1 MVFVVHSLPDSGV
14 DENVLTR
21 LVAGLPEEGARRLV
35 EAITQARDL
44 YGDGKVGTGETAFE
58 HGLGAALILASLNLD
73 LDSRLA
79 ALLFAVPDF
88 LEDAREKMSA
98 QWGGAVAELV
108 HGLYRL
114 KHLRPV
120 SLATV
125 QKPQG
130 AQEIRAQ
137 AEILRKMLLALA
149 ADIRVVLV
157 RLASRTQTLRWFTD
171 HDTPER
177 AIMAQESLQI
187 YAPLA
192 NRLGVWQIK
201 WEIEDLAFRFI
212 EPATYKRIAKMLD
225 EKRLER
231 ESFITTAVAQLKDE
245 LAKSGVTHAE
255 VYGRPKHIYSI
266 WSKMQQK
273 DLEFSEVYDV
283 RAMRI
288 ILDEVK
294 DCYTALGI
302 VHALWQ
308 PIHGE
313 FDDYISHPKGNDY
326 RSLHTAVM
334 AEDGRSL
341 EVQIRTREMHEHAE
355 MGVAAHW
362 RYKESSSAG
371 KSAAKAD
378 SAYDDKIAWL
388 RQLLSWRDEITDSA
402 DWVAQFKRAALDDT
416 IYVMTPQGRVI
427 DLPKGATPID
437 FAFRVHTDLGYRCR
451 GAKVDGH
458 LVPLNTPLQSGQQV
472 EISVA
477 KTGGPS
483 RDWLSATQGYLATP
497 SARHKVKAWF
507 AAQQEAAMLAEGR
520 AFVTRELQRD
530 GAAQANHEDLANKLG
545 FKHADDLFLAAARG
559 EVGMRAIQ
567 IALRGT
573 PEALEPEPEI
583 LTHTAKSGGSGQI
596 LIVGMDKL
604 MTQLGSCC
612 KPVPPDAIAGFVT
625 RGRGVSVHRVECAN
639 FRNMAAR
646 NPERVIDVQWG
657 SKHESIYACDLHVEA
672 ADRQGLLR
680 DISDAL
686 SKEKV
691 NVTAVKTL
699 SKAGIARMA
708 FTVEL
713 GSATQLQR
721 ILAVLADVAGVTHV
735 GRG

>member
-1 MVFVVHSLPDSGV
+1 MVSVVHALPDSGI
-14 DENVLTR
+14 DDATLNR
-21 LVAGLPEEGARRLV
+21 LVAGLPEAGAERLV
-35 EAITQARDL
+35 AAIAHAREL

-58 HGLGAALILASLNLD
+58 HGLGAALIVASLNLD
-73 LDSRLA
+73 IDTRLA
-79 ALLFAVPDF
+79 ALLFAVPDY
-88 LEDAREKMSA
+88 LEHAREKMSA
-98 QWGGAVAELV
+98 QWGAAVADLV
-108 HGLYRL
+108 DGLYRL
-114 KHLRPV
+114 KHLRPLT
-120 SLATV
+120 LASA
-125 QKPQG
+125 KNPQG
-130 AQEIRAQ
+130 VQAQ

-157 RLASRTQTLRWFTD
+157 RLASRTQTLRWYTD
-171 HDTPER
+171 HDMPER
-177 AIMAQESLQI
+177 ADMARESLQI

-201 WEIEDLAFRFI
+201 WEIEDLSFRFL
-212 EPATYKRIAKMLD
+212 EPATYKRIAKQLD

-231 ESFITTAVAQLKDE
+231 EAFIVSAVARLKEE

-266 WSKMQQK
+266 WNKMRKK
-273 DLEFSEVYDV
+273 DIEFAEVYDV
-283 RAMRI
+283 RALRI
-288 ILDEVK
+288 VLDEVR

-313 FDDYISHPKGNDY
+313 FDDYISHPKGNNY
-326 RSLHTAVM
+326 RSLHTAVL
-334 AEDGRSL
+334 AEDGRAF
-341 EVQIRTREMHEHAE
+341 EVQIRTHEMHQHSE

-362 RYKESSSAG
+362 RYKESGTS
-371 KSAAKAD
+371 AKAD

-388 RQLLSWRDEITDSA
+388 RQLLSWRDEVTDSA
-402 DWVAQFKRAALDDT
+402 DWVEQFKRAALDDT

-437 FAFRVHTDLGYRCR
+437 FAYRVHTDLGHRCR

-458 LVPLNTPLQSGQQV
+458 LVPLNTPLRSGQQV
-472 EISVA
+472 DITVA
-477 KTGGPS
+477 KSGGPS

-497 SARHKVKAWF
+497 RARQKVKAWF

-520 AFVTRELQRD
+520 AFVIRELQRE
-530 GAAQANHEDLANKLG
+530 GAAQANHEDLAHKLG
-545 FKHADDLFLAAARG
+545 FKHTDDLFLAAARG

-567 IALRGT
+567 IGLRGA
-573 PEALEPEPEI
+573 PEESAPAPEI
-583 LTHTAKSGGSGQI
+583 QTHRAKAEAGGDGQI

-625 RGRGVSVHRVECAN
+625 RGRGVSVHRVECLN

-646 NPERVIDVQWG
+646 NPERVIDAQWG
-657 SKHESIYACDLHVEA
+657 GKVETVYSCDLHVEA

-686 SKEKV
+686 SKEKL
-691 NVTAVKTL
+691 NVTAVKTQ
-699 SKAGIARMA
+699 SKAGVARMA

-713 GSATQLQR
+713 GSAAQLQR
-721 ILAVLADVAGVTHV
+721 ILAVLAEVPGVNV
-735 GRG
+735 VQRG